1 MKSKIKRK
9 SQMDPKQKRT
19 VIWMTAFLSKNNEDQ
34 KKKKNNFEASE
45 RKKGVNLEFYAQEN
59 IP

>member
-1 MKSKIKRK
+1 MK
-9 SQMDPKQKRT
+9 T
-19 VIWMTAFLSKNNEDQ
+19 
-34 KKKKNNFEASE
+34 KKKNNFEVLE

>member
-1 MKSKIKRK
+1 MNDSF
-9 SQMDPKQKRT
+9 SQQKQWRP
-19 VIWMTAFLSKNNEDQ
+19 

>member
-19 VIWMTAFLSKNNEDQ
+19 VIWITAFLSKNNEDQ
-34 KKKKNNFEASE
+34 KKNNFEVLE